1 MINQASRRLLLLLS
15 FSLSLLPLPGCW
27 DAKEVQ
33 RINYVAGLGVDY
45 ERNNFSIYAQIIN
58 FGSIAKEEQRN
69 APFKAWIGSGSGPTV
84 LAAINDLMAGG
95 QGTIFL
101 GHVHYLV
108 LTERVMKAQML
119 EHVFDFT
126 NRNKETRYTKWF
138 YGTKTDLFKLFS
150 AKSLFD
156 RSSLDSVLGDPEQ
169 NYTQLSNL
177 KPYYVNEIVAGMFEP
192 SSTIIV
198 PSIELTDEVWREK
211 ATPMPI
217 LKKSGGFIFNGTKY
231 MGWMSMSDIMLGRW
245 LQPDYS
251 ASPLTLR
258 EDSRPIAA
266 LEVRN
271 ASHVIEIDDQG
282 ERPRFTVRLKA
293 DAILMGMAV
302 QKPLEDVQ
310 KLAEEVIRKQI
321 LEYYAKGLAMKAD
334 LVHLGHEYYRRSP
347 TRWKALS
354 PSGRLPLAPDS
365 LEKVE
370 VRLRILHAQ
379 KYKSPQIKDSY
390 MN

>member
-1 MINQASRRLLLLLS
+1 MNKLVPWQLLRLLAFSAAFLL
-15 FSLSLLPLPGCW
+15 LPGCW
-27 DAKEVQ
+27 DAREVQ
-33 RINYVAGLGVDY
+33 RINYITGLGVDY
-45 ERNNFSIYAQIIN
+45 EQNNFSIYAQIIN
-58 FGSIAKEEQRN
+58 FNSIAKEEQNN
-69 APFKAWIGSGSGPTV
+69 APFKAWVGRGTGPTV
-84 LAAINDLMAGG
+84 LAAINDLMASG
-95 QGTIFL
+95 QGTLFL

-108 LTERVMKAQML
+108 LTERVLKAQML
-119 EHVFDFT
+119 DHVFDFT
-126 NRNKETRYTKWF
+126 NRNKDTRYTKWF
-138 YGTKTDLFKLFS
+138 YGTRSDLFKLFN

-156 RSSLDSVLGDPEQ
+156 RSSLDSILGSPEQ
-169 NYTQLSNL
+169 NYRQLSNL
-177 KPYYVNEIVAGMFEP
+177 KPFYVNEIVAAMFEP
-192 SSTIIV
+192 SSTVFV
-198 PSIELTDEVWREK
+198 PSIELTDEVWRERTK
-211 ATPMPI
+211 PMQM

-231 MGWMSMSDIMLGRW
+231 IGWMSIGDIMLGRW

-271 ASHVIEIDDQG
+271 ASHVIEVDDRG

-302 QKPLEDVQ
+302 QKPLEDIQ

-347 TRWKALS
+347 ARWKAFS
-354 PSGRLPLAPDS
+354 PNGRLPLAPDS